1 MTPMTP
7 RLQIHTNGA
16 WDYAY
21 RTSSGFSF
29 KKINENRLNA
39 VPFRTDP

>member
-21 RTSSGFSF
+21 TGSAMMLS
-29 KKINENRLNA
+29 
-39 VPFRTDP
+39 